1 MTLAFVFPG
10 QGSQSLGMLAE
21 IGASYPTIKETFAE
35 ASTALNFD
43 LWTLIQQGPPDTLNK
58 TEFTQ
63 PALLTASVALWRVWN
78 EHNGQ
83 LPNMLAGHS
92 LGEYSALVCAGA
104 LMFVDAVRLV
114 QQRGQF
120 MQAAVAPGIG
130 AMAAILGLNDQQVA
144 ETCVQASVNEA
155 LVTPANFNS
164 PGQVAIAGN
173 TAAVERAAEIAKTIG
188 ARKVVMLAVSVPSHC
203 ALMQPAAEHLQ
214 QALADI
220 NFSTPK
226 IACVNNVNV
235 TIENDIEKIK
245 IALVKQLV
253 SPVRWVET
261 IEKMA
266 ANGVTNIVEC
276 GPGRIL
282 TGLNKR
288 IAKNLQYSV
297 LNTPENLIT
306 LLETLK

>member
-1 MTLAFVFPG
+1 MKLAFVFPG

-21 IGASYPTIKETFAE
+21 IGAKYPIIKDTFAE
-35 ASTALNFD
+35 ASATLDFD
-43 LWTLIQQGPPDTLNK
+43 LWELTQQGPEDRLNK

-63 PALLTASVALWRVWN
+63 PALLTASVALWRVWK
-78 EHNGQ
+78 EQNGQ
-83 LPNMLAGHS
+83 LPSMLAGHS
-92 LGEYSALVCAGA
+92 LGEYSALVCAEVITFA
-104 LMFVDAVRLV
+104 DAVHLV

-120 MQAAVAPGIG
+120 MQAAVAPGVG

-144 ETCVQASVNEA
+144 EACEQASMNEE

-164 PGQVAIAGN
+164 LGQVVIAGS
-173 TAAVERAAEIAKTIG
+173 TAAVERATEIAKTMG

-203 ALMQPAAEHLQ
+203 AFMQPAAEHLQ
-214 QALADI
+214 QVLTDI
-220 NFSTPK
+220 TFSTPK
-226 IACVNNVNV
+226 ISCINNVHV

-245 IALVKQLV
+245 AALVKQLV
-253 SPVRWVET
+253 SPVRWVEI

-266 ANGVTNIVEC
+266 TNGVTNVVEC
-276 GPGRIL
+276 GPGPVL

-288 IAKNLQYSV
+288 IDKSLQYSV
-297 LNTPENLIT
+297 LNTPENLTT